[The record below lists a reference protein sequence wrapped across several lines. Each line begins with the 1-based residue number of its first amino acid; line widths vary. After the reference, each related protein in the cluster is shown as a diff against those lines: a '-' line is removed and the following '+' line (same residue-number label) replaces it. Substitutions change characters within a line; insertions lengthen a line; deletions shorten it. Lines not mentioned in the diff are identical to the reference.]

1 MQVTRTTRE
10 VAFEWSV
17 IVYYLAQLSVLSI
30 GMLFYLF
37 LERRLSRW
45 SQLFLWAA
53 LLPSQVLTE
62 LSAGFVFPVIRLTV
76 FLIMIYMAVRRAFP
90 WRQALVVLALLIPSM
105 AFKTEYRKLVWSEG
119 RTELPRS
126 LSELV
131 GNGVSF
137 GATVFSAIR
146 ETGPEGVYYGAQT
159 VVQRLDLLYAF
170 GYVMELTPR
179 DVPYLNG
186 ATYSALFWK
195 PLPRVFFP
203 NKPREE
209 WGNEFGQRYGFL
221 DPDDNT
227 TSVNMP
233 QMLEMYVN
241 FGIIGVVVGMWLL
254 SQLYRALNSVLN
266 NRDAGEWGTVLAAL
280 ILSSLINVESNFLL
294 VFGGLLQLGV
304 LLYIIGL
311 LVGQRGASA
320 IA

>member
-1 MQVTRTTRE
+1 MVLGLNSWTTA
-10 VAFEWSV
+10 VAVPLVGVDALVWGLLGGALSR
-17 IVYYLAQLSVLSI
+17 SVLKAVLV
-30 GMLFYLF
+30 GVLFILGSWSLSLILVGPWSPLAEWWKRLVAYL
-37 LERRLSRW
+37 LDGLIVGVPVTV
-45 SQLFLWAA
+45 LW
-53 LLPSQVLTE
+53 
-62 LSAGFVFPVIRLTV
+62 FV
-76 FLIMIYMAVRRAFP
+76 
-90 WRQALVVLALLIPSM
+90 LLIPSM